1 MPGRCYDEGQVGFSM
16 RKLIVCAAIAGLSV
30 GYLAYAQ
37 TRRSRAERAKL
48 QRQVLNWQ
56 VVRPVVRGARG
67 AAAAGTPL
75 SSQVAMR
82 ALQAGGNAVDAGI
95 AALFAA
101 AVTEFSHFGFGGEA
115 PLLIRTP
122 DGKVHCIAGVGT
134 APQLMTPEFF
144 ADLRPD
150 PELEKEAA
158 RRDHKSGPIPSY
170 GILPALVPGMVDAGL
185 LALQQFGTLSFYEAA
200 QPAVEYADGHPIDEI
215 RAGSIARA
223 ARFLKLFPSSR
234 EVFAPQG
241 RFPRPGDVFRQP
253 DLARTL
259 RAMMDAEKKAL
270 AAGKS
275 RVAAIEA
282 VRDYFY
288 RGPIAREIA
297 AYVEAN
303 GGLLRYADFAGF
315 RLEIE
320 EPLTTSFHE
329 YEVYKGGFWTQG
341 AVMIEA
347 LNILEGYD
355 LQSLGW
361 NSPEYIHY
369 LVEAL
374 KLAYADRD
382 AWYADPRYAPPPAEL
397 LSKEYAASRRKTI
410 APERASRLFRP
421 GKFGAGEP
429 PHPSNFP
436 GRLRPLPDA
445 LASKDTTCINVATPD
460 GMMFSATPSGAW
472 MPSVIAGSTGIPLT
486 QRAQSFLIVEG
497 HPNAAAPGKRPRITL
512 TPTLVTR
519 RGKPFMALSTPGG
532 DQQEQALLQVLLAA
546 ALFYFNPQAAV
557 EAPRFQTKHLVAS
570 FDDHAMEPNKLL
582 LDERMPN
589 VVVERLAA
597 FGHDIER
604 RGRRQNGSA
613 PTALKILNNGVIEAG
628 ADPLRVPLRRRLV
641 SRIAGHCESRK
652 LTAGGR

>member
-1 MPGRCYDEGQVGFSM
+1 M

-30 GYLAYAQ
+30 GWLAYAQ

-48 QRQVLNWQ
+48 QRQVLNWE
-56 VVRPVVRGARG
+56 VVRPVVRGSRG

-75 SSQVAMR
+75 VSQVSMR
-82 ALQAGGNAVDAGI
+82 VLQAGGNAVDAGI

-122 DGKVHCIAGVGT
+122 NGRVHCIAGVGA
-134 APQLMTPEFF
+134 APQLMTREFF
-144 ADLRPD
+144 ANLPPD
-150 PELEKEAA
+150 PEFEKEAS
-158 RRDHKSGPIPSY
+158 RRDHKNGPIPSY
-170 GILPALVPGMVDAGL
+170 GLLPALVPGMVDAGL
-185 LALQQFGTLSFYEAA
+185 LALQRFGTLPFHEAGQA
-200 QPAVEYADGHPIDEI
+200 ALEYAEGHPIDEI

-223 ARFLKLFPSSR
+223 GRFLKLFPSSR
-234 EVFAPQG
+234 GVFAPQG

-253 DLARTL
+253 DLARTI
-259 RAMMDAEKKAL
+259 RAMMSAEKKAL
-270 AAGKS
+270 AEGKS
-275 RVAAIEA
+275 RESAIEA

-288 RGPIAREIA
+288 RGPVAREIA

-303 GGLLRYADFAGF
+303 GGLLRYEDFAGF
-315 RLEIE
+315 RSVVEK
-320 EPLTTSFHE
+320 PLTASFHE
-329 YEVYKGGFWTQG
+329 YEVHKAGFWTQG

-355 LQSLGW
+355 LQGLGW

-382 AWYADPRYAPPPAEL
+382 AWYADPRFAPPPPRL
-397 LSKEYAASRRKTI
+397 LSKEYAAVRRRTIDPDRSSR
-410 APERASRLFRP
+410 AFRP
-421 GKFGAGEP
+421 GKFGPGEP
-429 PHPSNFP
+429 PHPARFP

-445 LASKDTTCINVATPD
+445 LAAKDTTCINVATPD
-460 GMMFSATPSGAW
+460 GMLFSATPSGAW

-486 QRAQSFLIVEG
+486 QRAQSFLIVED
-497 HPNAAAPGKRPRITL
+497 HPNAVAPGKRPRITL

-582 LDERMPN
+582 LDERIPA

-597 FGHDIER
+597 IGHDIER
-604 RGRRQNGSA
+604 RGRRQSGSA
-613 PTALKILNNGVIEAG
+613 PTALKILENGVIEAG
-628 ADPLRVPLRRRLV
+628 ADPYAFRY
-641 SRIAGHCESRK
+641 AD
-652 LTAGGR
+652 AW

>member
-1 MPGRCYDEGQVGFSM
+1 M

-30 GYLAYAQ
+30 GWLAYAQ

-48 QRQVLNWQ
+48 QRQVLNWE
-56 VVRPVVRGARG
+56 VVRPVVRGSRG

-75 SSQVAMR
+75 VSQVSMR
-82 ALQAGGNAVDAGI
+82 VLQAGGNAVDAGI

-122 DGKVHCIAGVGT
+122 DGRVHCIAGVGA
-134 APQLMTPEFF
+134 APQLMTREFF
-144 ADLRPD
+144 ANLPPD
-150 PELEKEAA
+150 PEFEKEAA
-158 RRDHKSGPIPSY
+158 RRDHKNGPIPSY
-170 GILPALVPGMVDAGL
+170 GLLPALVPGMVDAGL
-185 LALQQFGTLSFYEAA
+185 LALQRFGTLPFHEAGRA
-200 QPAVEYADGHPIDEI
+200 ALEYAEGHPIDEI

-223 ARFLKLFPSSR
+223 GRFLKLFPSSR
-234 EVFAPQG
+234 DVFAPQG
-241 RFPRPGDVFRQP
+241 SFPRPGDVFRQP
-253 DLARTL
+253 DLARTI
-259 RAMMDAEKKAL
+259 RAMMSAEKKAL
-270 AAGKS
+270 AEGKS
-275 RVAAIEA
+275 REAAIEA

-288 RGPIAREIA
+288 RGPVAREIA

-303 GGLLRYADFAGF
+303 GGLLRYEDFAGF
-315 RLEIE
+315 RSVVEK
-320 EPLTTSFHE
+320 PLTTSFHE
-329 YEVYKGGFWTQG
+329 YEVYKAGFWTQG

-347 LNILEGYD
+347 LNVLEGYD
-355 LQSLGW
+355 LQGLGW

-382 AWYADPRYAPPPAEL
+382 AWYADPRFAPPPPRL
-397 LSKEYAASRRKTI
+397 LSKEYAAVRRRTI
-410 APERASRLFRP
+410 DPERSSRAFRP
-421 GKFGAGEP
+421 GKFGPGEP
-429 PHPSNFP
+429 PHPARFP

-445 LASKDTTCINVATPD
+445 LAAKDTTCINVATPD
-460 GMMFSATPSGAW
+460 GMLFSATPSGAW

-486 QRAQSFLIVEG
+486 QRAQSFLIVED
-497 HPNAAAPGKRPRITL
+497 HPNAVAPGKRPRITL

-582 LDERMPN
+582 LDERMPA

-597 FGHDIER
+597 LGHDIER
-604 RGRRQNGSA
+604 RGRRQSGSA
-613 PTALKILNNGVIEAG
+613 PTALKILENGVIEAG
-628 ADPLRVPLRRRLV
+628 ADPYAFRY
-641 SRIAGHCESRK
+641 AD
-652 LTAGGR
+652 AW

>member
-1 MPGRCYDEGQVGFSM
+1 M

-30 GYLAYAQ
+30 GWLAYAQ

-48 QRQVLNWQ
+48 QRQVLNWE
-56 VVRPVVRGARG
+56 VVRPVVRGSRG

-75 SSQVAMR
+75 VSQVSMR
-82 ALQAGGNAVDAGI
+82 VLQAGGNAVDAGI

-122 DGKVHCIAGVGT
+122 DGRVHCIAGVGA
-134 APQLMTPEFF
+134 APQLMTREFF
-144 ADLRPD
+144 ANLPPD
-150 PELEKEAA
+150 PEFEKEAS
-158 RRDHKSGPIPSY
+158 RRDHKNGPIPSY
-170 GILPALVPGMVDAGL
+170 GLLPALVPGMVDAGL
-185 LALQQFGTLSFYEAA
+185 LALQRFGTLPFHEAGQA
-200 QPAVEYADGHPIDEI
+200 ALEYAEGHPIDEI

-223 ARFLKLFPSSR
+223 GRFLKLFPSSR
-234 EVFAPQG
+234 GVFAPQG

-253 DLARTL
+253 DLARTI
-259 RAMMDAEKKAL
+259 RAMMSAEKKVL
-270 AAGKS
+270 AEGKS
-275 RVAAIEA
+275 REAAIEA

-288 RGPIAREIA
+288 RGPVAREIA

-303 GGLLRYADFAGF
+303 GGLLRYEDFAGF
-315 RLEIE
+315 RSVVEK
-320 EPLTTSFHE
+320 PLTASFHE
-329 YEVYKGGFWTQG
+329 YEVHKAGFWTQG

-355 LQSLGW
+355 LQGLGW

-382 AWYADPRYAPPPAEL
+382 AWYADPRFAPPPPRL
-397 LSKEYAASRRKTI
+397 LSKEYAAVRRRTI
-410 APERASRLFRP
+410 DPERSSRAFRP
-421 GKFGAGEP
+421 GKFGPGEP
-429 PHPSNFP
+429 PHPARFP

-445 LASKDTTCINVATPD
+445 LAAKDTTCINVATHD
-460 GMMFSATPSGAW
+460 GMLFSATPSGAW

-486 QRAQSFLIVEG
+486 QRAQSFLIVED
-497 HPNAAAPGKRPRITL
+497 HPNAVAPGKRPRITL

-546 ALFYFNPQAAV
+546 SLFYFNPQAAV

-582 LDERMPN
+582 LDERMPA

-597 FGHDIER
+597 LGHDIER
-604 RGRRQNGSA
+604 RGRRQSGSA
-613 PTALKILNNGVIEAG
+613 PTALKILENGVIEAG
-628 ADPLRVPLRRRLV
+628 ADPYAFRY
-641 SRIAGHCESRK
+641 AD
-652 LTAGGR
+652 AW

>member
-1 MPGRCYDEGQVGFSM
+1 MK
-16 RKLIVCAAIAGLSV
+16 KLVVCAVLAGLSV
-30 GYLAYAQ
+30 GVWLAYAQ

-48 QRQVLNWQ
+48 QRQILNWQ

-75 SSQVAMR
+75 VSQVSMR
-82 ALQAGGNAVDAGI
+82 VLQAGGNAVDAGV

-122 DGKVHCIAGVGT
+122 EGKVHCIAGVGT
-134 APQLMTPEFF
+134 APQLMTVEFF
-144 ADLRPD
+144 ANRRPD

-158 RRDHKSGPIPSY
+158 RRDHKNGPIPSY

-185 LALQQFGTLSFYEAA
+185 LALQRFGTLSFSEVAR
-200 QPAVEYADGHPIDEI
+200 PALEYADGHPIDEI

-223 ARFLKLFPSSR
+223 GQFLKLFPSSQA
-234 EVFAPQG
+234 VFAPQG

-259 RAMMDAEKKAL
+259 RAMMGAEKKAL
-270 AAGKS
+270 AAG
-275 RVAAIEA
+275 RPRAAAIDA

-288 RGPIAREIA
+288 RGPVAREMA

-303 GGLLRYADFAGF
+303 GGLLRYEDFAQF
-315 RLEIE
+315 RLEVE
-320 EPLTTSFHE
+320 EPLTTAFHE
-329 YEVYKGGFWTQG
+329 YEVYKAGFWTQG

-355 LQSLGW
+355 LQALGW

-382 AWYADPRYAPPPAEL
+382 AWYADPLYAPPPAEL
-397 LSKEYAASRRKTI
+397 LSKEYAAARRKTI
-410 APERASRLFRP
+410 DAERASREFRP

-429 PHPSNFP
+429 PHPSQFP

-486 QRAQSFLIVEG
+486 QRAQSFLIVED

-582 LDERMPN
+582 LDERMPHT
-589 VVVERLAA
+589 VVERLTDL
-597 FGHDIER
+597 GHDIER
-604 RGRRQNGSA
+604 RGRRRNGSA
-613 PTALKILNNGVIEAG
+613 PTALKVLKNGVIEAG
-628 ADPLRVPLRRRLV
+628 ADPYAFRY
-641 SRIAGHCESRK
+641 AD
-652 LTAGGR
+652 AW

>member
-1 MPGRCYDEGQVGFSM
+1 M

-30 GYLAYAQ
+30 GWLAYAQ

-48 QRQVLNWQ
+48 QRQVLNWE
-56 VVRPVVRGARG
+56 VVRPVVRGSRG

-75 SSQVAMR
+75 VSQVSIR
-82 ALQAGGNAVDAGI
+82 VLQAGGNAVDAGI

-122 DGKVHCIAGVGT
+122 DGRVHCIAGVGA
-134 APQLMTPEFF
+134 APQLMTREFF
-144 ADLRPD
+144 ANLPPD
-150 PELEKEAA
+150 PEFEKEAS
-158 RRDHKSGPIPSY
+158 RRDHKNGPIPSY
-170 GILPALVPGMVDAGL
+170 GLLPALVPGMVDAGL
-185 LALQQFGTLSFYEAA
+185 LALQRFGTLPFHEAGQA
-200 QPAVEYADGHPIDEI
+200 ALEYAESHPIDEI

-223 ARFLKLFPSSR
+223 GRFLKLFPSSR
-234 EVFAPQG
+234 GVFAPQG

-253 DLARTL
+253 DLARTI
-259 RAMMDAEKKAL
+259 RAMMSAEKKAL
-270 AAGKS
+270 AEGKS
-275 RVAAIEA
+275 REAAIEA

-288 RGPIAREIA
+288 RGPVAREIS

-303 GGLLRYADFAGF
+303 GGLLRYEDFAGF
-315 RLEIE
+315 RSVVEK
-320 EPLTTSFHE
+320 PLTASFHE
-329 YEVYKGGFWTQG
+329 YEVHKAGFWTQG

-355 LQSLGW
+355 LQGLGW

-382 AWYADPRYAPPPAEL
+382 AWYADPRFAPPPPRL
-397 LSKEYAASRRKTI
+397 LSKEYAAVRRRTIDPDRSSR
-410 APERASRLFRP
+410 AFRP
-421 GKFGAGEP
+421 GKFGPGEP
-429 PHPSNFP
+429 PHPARFP

-445 LASKDTTCINVATPD
+445 LAAKDTTCINVATPD
-460 GMMFSATPSGAW
+460 GMLFSATPSGAW

-486 QRAQSFLIVEG
+486 QRAQSFLIVED
-497 HPNAAAPGKRPRITL
+497 HPNAVAPGKRPRITL

-582 LDERMPN
+582 LDERMPA

-597 FGHDIER
+597 IGHDIER
-604 RGRRQNGSA
+604 RGRRQSGSA
-613 PTALKILNNGVIEAG
+613 PTALKILENGVIEAG
-628 ADPLRVPLRRRLV
+628 ADPYAFRY
-641 SRIAGHCESRK
+641 AD
-652 LTAGGR
+652 AW

>member
-1 MPGRCYDEGQVGFSM
+1 
-16 RKLIVCAAIAGLSV
+16 
-30 GYLAYAQ
+30 
-37 TRRSRAERAKL
+37 
-48 QRQVLNWQ
+48 
-56 VVRPVVRGARG
+56 
-67 AAAAGTPL
+67 
-75 SSQVAMR
+75 MR

-275 RVAAIEA
+275 RAAAIEA

-397 LSKEYAASRRKTI
+397 LSKKYAASRRKTI
-410 APERASRLFRP
+410 APERSSRLFRP

-628 ADPLRVPLRRRLV
+628 ADPYAFRY
-641 SRIAGHCESRK
+641 AD
-652 LTAGGR
+652 AW

>member
-1 MPGRCYDEGQVGFSM
+1 M

-30 GYLAYAQ
+30 GWLAYAQ

-48 QRQVLNWQ
+48 QRQVLNWE
-56 VVRPVVRGARG
+56 VVRPVVRGSRG

-75 SSQVAMR
+75 VSQVSMR
-82 ALQAGGNAVDAGI
+82 VLQAGGNAVDAGI

-122 DGKVHCIAGVGT
+122 DGRVHCIAGVGA
-134 APQLMTPEFF
+134 APQLMTREFF
-144 ADLRPD
+144 ANLPPD
-150 PELEKEAA
+150 PEFEKEAA
-158 RRDHKSGPIPSY
+158 RRDHKNGPIPSY
-170 GILPALVPGMVDAGL
+170 GLLPALVPGMVDAGL
-185 LALQQFGTLSFYEAA
+185 LALQRFGTLPFHKAGRAA
-200 QPAVEYADGHPIDEI
+200 LEYAEGHPIDEI

-223 ARFLKLFPSSR
+223 GRFLKLFPSSR
-234 EVFAPQG
+234 DVFAPQG
-241 RFPRPGDVFRQP
+241 SFPRPGDVFRQP
-253 DLARTL
+253 DLARTI
-259 RAMMDAEKKAL
+259 RAMMSAEKKAL
-270 AAGKS
+270 AGGKS
-275 RVAAIEA
+275 REEAIEA

-288 RGPIAREIA
+288 RGPVAREIA

-303 GGLLRYADFAGF
+303 GGLLRYEDFAGF
-315 RLEIE
+315 RSVVEK
-320 EPLTTSFHE
+320 PLTASFHE
-329 YEVYKGGFWTQG
+329 YEVYKAGFWTQG

-347 LNILEGYD
+347 LNVLEGYD
-355 LQSLGW
+355 LQGLGW

-382 AWYADPRYAPPPAEL
+382 AWYADPRFAPPPPRL
-397 LSKEYAASRRKTI
+397 LSKEYAAVRRRTI
-410 APERASRLFRP
+410 DPERSSRAFRP
-421 GKFGAGEP
+421 GKFGPGEP
-429 PHPSNFP
+429 PHPARFP

-445 LASKDTTCINVATPD
+445 LAAKDTTCINVATPD
-460 GMMFSATPSGAW
+460 GMLFSATPSGAW

-486 QRAQSFLIVEG
+486 QRAQSFLIVED
-497 HPNAAAPGKRPRITL
+497 HPNAVAPGKRPRITL

-582 LDERMPN
+582 LDERMPA

-597 FGHDIER
+597 LGHDIER
-604 RGRRQNGSA
+604 RGRRQSGSA
-613 PTALKILNNGVIEAG
+613 PTALKILENGVIEAG
-628 ADPLRVPLRRRLV
+628 ADPYAFRY
-641 SRIAGHCESRK
+641 AD
-652 LTAGGR
+652 AW

>member
-1 MPGRCYDEGQVGFSM
+1 M

-30 GYLAYAQ
+30 GWLAYAQ
-37 TRRSRAERAKL
+37 TRRSRTERAKL
-48 QRQVLNWQ
+48 QRQVLNWE
-56 VVRPVVRGARG
+56 VVRPVVRGSRG

-75 SSQVAMR
+75 VSQVSMR
-82 ALQAGGNAVDAGI
+82 VLQAGGNAVDAGI

-122 DGKVHCIAGVGT
+122 DGRVHCIAGVGA
-134 APQLMTPEFF
+134 APQLMTREFF
-144 ADLRPD
+144 ANLPPD
-150 PELEKEAA
+150 PEFEKEAA
-158 RRDHKSGPIPSY
+158 RRDHKNGPIPSY
-170 GILPALVPGMVDAGL
+170 GLLPALVPGMVDAGL
-185 LALQQFGTLSFYEAA
+185 LALQRFGTLPFHEAGRA
-200 QPAVEYADGHPIDEI
+200 ALEYAEGHPIDEI

-223 ARFLKLFPSSR
+223 GRFLKLFPSSR
-234 EVFAPQG
+234 DVFAPQG
-241 RFPRPGDVFRQP
+241 SFPRPGDVFRQP
-253 DLARTL
+253 DLARTI
-259 RAMMDAEKKAL
+259 RAMMSAEKKAI
-270 AAGKS
+270 AEGKS
-275 RVAAIEA
+275 REAAIEA

-288 RGPIAREIA
+288 RGPVAREIA

-303 GGLLRYADFAGF
+303 GGLLRYEDFAGF
-315 RLEIE
+315 RSVVEK
-320 EPLTTSFHE
+320 PLTASFHE
-329 YEVYKGGFWTQG
+329 YEVYKAGFWTQG

-347 LNILEGYD
+347 LNVLEGYD
-355 LQSLGW
+355 LQGLGW

-382 AWYADPRYAPPPAEL
+382 AWYADPRFAPPPPRL
-397 LSKEYAASRRKTI
+397 LSKEYAAVRRRTI
-410 APERASRLFRP
+410 DPERSSRAFRP
-421 GKFGAGEP
+421 GKFGPGEP
-429 PHPSNFP
+429 PHPARFP

-445 LASKDTTCINVATPD
+445 LAAKDTTCINVATPD
-460 GMMFSATPSGAW
+460 GMLFSATPSGAW

-486 QRAQSFLIVEG
+486 QRAQSFLIVED
-497 HPNAAAPGKRPRITL
+497 HPNAVAPGKRPRITL

-582 LDERMPN
+582 LDERMPA

-597 FGHDIER
+597 LGHDIER
-604 RGRRQNGSA
+604 RGRRQSGSA
-613 PTALKILNNGVIEAG
+613 PTALKILENGVIEAG
-628 ADPLRVPLRRRLV
+628 ADPYAFRY
-641 SRIAGHCESRK
+641 AD
-652 LTAGGR
+652 AW

>member
-144 ADLRPD
+144 ANLRPD

-223 ARFLKLFPSSR
+223 GRFLKLFPSSR

-275 RVAAIEA
+275 RAAAIEA

-397 LSKEYAASRRKTI
+397 LSKKYAASRRKTI
-410 APERASRLFRP
+410 APERSSRLFRP

-628 ADPLRVPLRRRLV
+628 ADPYAFRY
-641 SRIAGHCESRK
+641 AD
-652 LTAGGR
+652 AW